1 MITRMMMTRFVAQ
14 AIGAAAELGFADLL
28 ATGSRTIEEIA
39 AATGT
44 LPTTVHRLL
53 RALAASGVFVEEDPG
68 RFANTP
74 LSDAL
79 RAGVPGSAR
88 DAALFFTHES
98 HVRAWLGLPHS
109 VRTGRSGFAH
119 VHGRPIWDHV
129 HEEPDFADAF
139 HGAMTSL
146 TSWTAGAVADAYDF
160 SGLGTLVD
168 VGGGHG
174 ELLLA
179 VLAKNAGLRGVLFDA
194 PHALAGARERVAA
207 SGLASRCEVV
217 GGDFFERVPPGDA
230 FLLKHVIH
238 DWSDDDA
245 LRILRTVARAA
256 RPGQKVLLVELLL
269 KPGNPLD
276 MAALAD
282 LEMLVM
288 TDGGCERSL
297 PEYRSLLE
305 RAGLSL
311 VRSIRTAAEVHVLE
325 AVHAG
330 P

>member
-1 MITRMMMTRFVAQ
+1 MMMARFVAQ
-14 AIGAAAELGFADLL
+14 AIGAAAELGCADLL
-28 ATGSRTIEEIA
+28 ASGPRTIEEIA
-39 AATGT
+39 AATRT
-44 LPTTVHRLL
+44 LPGNVHRLL
-53 RALAASGVFVEEDPG
+53 RALAASGIFVEEAPG

-74 LSDAL
+74 LSEAL

-88 DAALFFTHES
+88 DAALFFAHES
-98 HVRAWLGLPHS
+98 HVRAWLALSHS
-109 VRTGRSGFAH
+109 VRTGQSGFAR

-129 HEEPDFADAF
+129 HDEPDFAAAF
-139 HGAMTSL
+139 HGAMTSFS
-146 TSWTAGAVADAYDF
+146 SWTAGAVADAYDF

-179 VLAKNAGLRGVLFDA
+179 ILAKSSRLRGVLFDA

-207 SGLASRCEVV
+207 SRLSSRCEVV
-217 GGDFFERVPPGDA
+217 GGDFFEWVPAGDA

-238 DWSDDDA
+238 DFGDEEA

-256 RPGQKVLLVELLL
+256 RVGQRVLLVELLL
-269 KPGNPLD
+269 QPGNGPD
-276 MAALAD
+276 MAKLAD

-288 TDGGCERSL
+288 TDGGRERSL
-297 PEYRSLLE
+297 PEYRALLE

-311 VRSIRTAAEVHVLE
+311 SRSIRTSADVHILE
-325 AVHAG
+325 AVLAG